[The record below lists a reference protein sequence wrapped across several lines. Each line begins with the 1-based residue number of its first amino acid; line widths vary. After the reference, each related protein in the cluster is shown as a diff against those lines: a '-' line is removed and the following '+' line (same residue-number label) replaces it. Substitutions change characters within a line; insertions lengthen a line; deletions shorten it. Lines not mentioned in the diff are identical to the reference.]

1 MDFERI
7 PVTVIEIDQDRCALT
22 FSQGACP
29 ASGEP
34 CYNTRGTCKAQT
46 AYTLGDPLTLRFSMN
61 DRAEGFNEYVIPSVS
76 SVRTDPT
83 RINIGGRRGSQ
94 KPLGIRSQA
103 QIEFIDHPHSDQLV
117 DPYVNQR
124 AYDPLERSTFWAKWL
139 VRNPY
144 YQNRALRIK
153 EGFAGQSLADMQT
166 RHYVIEKIEGPD
178 SSGRVKLKAQDI
190 LRLADDDKAKAPA
203 LSNGVLLVD
212 YGEESTASFVVTG
225 GTLEEYTSYNT
236 SAVRIGDEV
245 IRYTSITQLGNGD
258 LRFNGITRATN
269 GSKIQSHDAEDSVQA
284 CLQYT
289 NADPWEVIEDLLVN
303 FGNVPPE
310 FINSAEW
317 AAEGQQWLAS
327 YPLTR
332 LLTEPV
338 GVTTLLGELSEQ
350 CLVYVW
356 WDERAQQVRFK
367 AIAPALDPVPVLTE
381 QNDLLADSVS
391 IKVEP
396 DQRASEVWVNFLPR
410 DATETGEE
418 RKNYRRTRVR
428 VDATAASE
436 FEYRERLVY
445 EVFSPWLV
453 NDTQTSLL
461 TLRLLS
467 TYRDPPKYLSFALD
481 IKDRDIGPSEAFDI
495 EFRGFVDESGLPAR
509 VRYDVISAHESPP
522 GERVKIEAVQSL
534 YGVNERY
541 GRIAPNNTPSYPSAN
556 DDQRGR
562 FVFIAA
568 NTGQMPNGDRAYQII

>member
-34 CYNTRGTCKAQT
+34 CYNTRATCQALS
-46 AYTLGDPLTLRFSMN
+46 AYTLGEPLTLRFSMN

-103 QIEFIDHPHSDQLV
+103 MVNFVDHPHSDQLV
-117 DPYVNQR
+117 DPYLEQR
-124 AYDPLERSTFWAKWL
+124 SYDPLERSTLWAKWL

-144 YQNRALRIK
+144 YQNRALRVK
-153 EGFAGQSLADMQT
+153 EGFAGQSLAEMQT
-166 RHYVIEKIEGPD
+166 RHYVIEKIEGPG
-178 SSGRVKLKAQDI
+178 SGGSVKLKAQDI

-203 LSNGVLLVD
+203 LSNGVL
-212 YGEESTASFVVTG
+212 TAEFDEDFTGNFIVTG
-225 GTLEEYTSYNT
+225 GTLDEYTAYNT

-245 IRYTSITQLGNGD
+245 IRYSSITQLGNGD

-269 GSKIQSHDAEDSVQA
+269 GSEIQSHDAEDSVQA

-289 NADPWEVIEDLLVN
+289 NAKPWTVIQDLLVN
-303 FGNVPPE
+303 FGNVPSQ

-350 CLVYVW
+350 CLAYVW
-356 WDERAQQVRFK
+356 WDEREQQVRFK
-367 AIAPALDPVPVLTE
+367 VIVPALDPVPVLTE

-410 DATETGEE
+410 DATETGEK
-418 RKNYRRTRVR
+418 RKHYRRTRVR
-428 VDATAASE
+428 VDPTAASE
-436 FEYRERLVY
+436 FEYRERVVY

-461 TLRLLS
+461 ALRLLS

-481 IKDRDIGPSEAFDI
+481 IKDRDIAPSEAFDI
-495 EFRGFVDESGLPAR
+495 EFRSFVDESGLPAR
-509 VRYDVISAHESPP
+509 VRYDVISSHESPP

-534 YGVNERY
+534 YGVNQRY
-541 GRIAPNNTPSYPSAN
+541 GRIAPNDTPGYLAAT
-556 DDQRGR
+556 DDQKGR
-562 FVFIAA
+562 FVFIAD
-568 NTGQMPNGDRAYQII
+568 NDGEMPNGDRAYQII

>member
-7 PVTVIEIDQDRCALT
+7 PVTVVEIDQDRCALT

-34 CYNTRGTCKAQT
+34 CYNTRATCQALS
-46 AYTLGDPLTLRFSMN
+46 AYTLGEPLTLRFSMN

-103 QIEFIDHPHSDQLV
+103 MVNFVDHPHSDQLV
-117 DPYVNQR
+117 DPYVSQR
-124 AYDPLERSTFWAKWL
+124 TYDPIERSTLWAKWL

-153 EGFAGQSLADMQT
+153 EGFAGQSLAEMQT

-178 SSGRVKLKAQDI
+178 SSGSVKLKAQDI

-203 LSNGVLLVD
+203 LSNGVL
-212 YGEESTASFVVTG
+212 TAEFDEDFTGDFIVTG
-225 GTLEEYTSYNT
+225 GTLAEYTAYNT

-245 IRYTSITQLGNGD
+245 IRYSSITQLGNGD
-258 LRFNGITRATN
+258 LQFNGITRATN
-269 GSKIQSHDAEDSVQA
+269 GSEIQSHDAEDSVQA

-289 NADPWEVIEDLLVN
+289 NANPWEVIEDLLVN
-303 FGNVPPE
+303 FGNVPSE

-338 GVTTLLGELSEQ
+338 GVTTLIGELSEQ
-350 CLVYVW
+350 CLVYIW
-356 WDERAQQVRFK
+356 WDERQQRVRFK
-367 AIAPALDPVPVLTE
+367 VIVPALDPVPVLTE

-410 DATETGEE
+410 DATEVGDE

-436 FEYRERLVY
+436 FEYRERVVY

-461 TLRLLS
+461 ALRLLS

-481 IKDRDIGPSEAFDI
+481 IKDRDIAPSDSFDI

-509 VRYDVISAHESPP
+509 VRYDVISSHESPP

-534 YGVNERY
+534 YGVNKKY
-541 GRIAPNNTPSYPSAN
+541 GRWAPDSVPNYSAAT

-562 FVFIAA
+562 YIFWADDDGEM
-568 NTGQMPNGDRAYQII
+568 TNGDDGYQWI

>member
-1 MDFERI
+1 
-7 PVTVIEIDQDRCALT
+7 
-22 FSQGACP
+22 
-29 ASGEP
+29 
-34 CYNTRGTCKAQT
+34 
-46 AYTLGDPLTLRFSMN
+46 MN
-61 DRAEGFNEYVIPSVS
+61 DRAEAFNAYVIPNVS

-103 QIEFIDHPHSDQLV
+103 MVNFVDHPHSDQLV
-117 DPYVNQR
+117 DPYLEQR
-124 AYDPLERSTFWAKWL
+124 TYDPLERSTFWAKWL

-144 YQNRALRIK
+144 YQNRPLRIK
-153 EGFAGQSLADMQT
+153 EGFAGQSLAEMQT

-178 SSGRVKLKAQDI
+178 SGGRIKLKAQDI

-203 LSNGVLLVD
+203 LSNGVLLTD
-212 YGEESTASFVVTG
+212 YEEESTASFVVTG
-225 GTLEEYTSYNT
+225 GTLEEYTAYNT

-245 IRYTSITQLGNGD
+245 IRYSSITVLANGD

-269 GSKIQSHDAEDSVQA
+269 GSETQSHDAEDSVQA

-289 NADPWEVIEDLLVN
+289 NANPWGVIEDLLVN
-303 FGNVPPE
+303 FGNVPSQ

-317 AAEGQQWLAS
+317 ASEGRQWLAS

-338 GVTTLLGELSEQ
+338 GVTTLIGELSEQ
-350 CLVYVW
+350 CLVYIW
-356 WDERAQQVRFK
+356 WDEREQQVRFK

-410 DATETGEE
+410 DATEIGEE

-436 FEYRERLVY
+436 FEYRERVVY

-461 TLRLLS
+461 ALRLLS

-481 IKDRDIGPSEAFDI
+481 IKDRDIAPSEAFDI

-509 VRYDVISAHESPP
+509 VRYDVISSHESPP

-534 YGVNERY
+534 YGVNQRY
-541 GRIAPNNTPSYPSAN
+541 GRVAPNDTPGYLAAT
-556 DDQRGR
+556 DEQKGR
-562 FVFIAA
+562 FVFIAD
-568 NTGQMPNGDRAYQII
+568 NDGEMPNGDRAYQII